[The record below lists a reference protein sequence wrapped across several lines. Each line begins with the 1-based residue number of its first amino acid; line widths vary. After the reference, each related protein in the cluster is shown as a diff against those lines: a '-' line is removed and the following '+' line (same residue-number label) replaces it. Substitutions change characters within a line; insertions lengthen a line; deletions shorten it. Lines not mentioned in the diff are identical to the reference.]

1 MEMLLLHVWSFSE
14 HPGDH
19 QGGLDSILQYL
30 FWDILG
36 TKDFGFE

>member
-30 FWDILG
+30 F
-36 TKDFGFE
+36 